1 LEALEVPVPN
11 PVLNEK
17 SFSEA
22 ATAASAQP
30 GWGAPT
36 RPVPPSGDPA
46 SPWRPTGP
54 TPVMTVGGTATATGV
69 LLVLLCA
76 AATFGWQSTEIV
88 RTPDGSFAQP
98 PGWVIVTLLAGV
110 GLGIL
115 GSFKPML
122 ARFVGPAYALLVGTA
137 LGAISK
143 VYETAYQGIVLQAVI
158 GTLSVLGVMLFLHAT
173 RILKVTDRFRR
184 VIVYSTGAIFVV
196 YMASL
201 VMHLFGGE
209 MPYLHDASPLG
220 IGISL
225 VIIVIAA
232 FNLSLDFDLIERGVA
247 SRAPKQLEWYGAL
260 GLVMTLVW
268 LYLEILRL
276 LSKLQQR

>member
-1 LEALEVPVPN
+1 VPN

-17 SFSEA
+17 SFTEA
-22 ATAASAQP
+22 ANAAANQP

-36 RPVPPSGDPA
+36 RPIPPSGDTA
-46 SPWRPTGP
+46 SPWRPSGP
-54 TPVMTVGGTATATGV
+54 TSVMSIQGTASATAV

-76 AATFGWQSTEIV
+76 TAEFGWQSTEIIE
-88 RTPDGSFAQP
+88 TADGSYANP
-98 PGWVIVTLLAGV
+98 PGWVLFTLIGGCIV
-110 GLGIL
+110 GLVGRL
-115 GSFKPML
+115 KPNL
-122 ARFVGPAYALLVGTA
+122 ARVLGPVYALLIGTA

-143 VYETAYQGIVLQAVI
+143 VYATAFDGIVLQAVI
-158 GTLSVLGVMLFLHAT
+158 GTFAVLGVMLFLHAT

-184 VIVYSTGAIFVV
+184 IVIYSTLAIGVV
-196 YMASL
+196 YL
-201 VMHLFGGE
+201 VDLILLAFDAEVPFIHE
-209 MPYLHDASPLG
+209 ASPIG

-225 VIIVIAA
+225 VVIVIAA

-247 SRAPKQLEWYGAL
+247 ARAPKQLEWYGAL